1 MQRGRHWDPAQRN
14 EANFD
19 DRTGMDE
26 RGTAGAMRYLSTRR
40 GINVRRHI
48 TAAILTLSLAPAI
61 SAQRADTSGVSKTFL
76 NRRDLAYTGIA
87 LAASGVLS
95 HWDPQI
101 ARRSQRS
108 RTSDATGAST
118 DGLSRFS
125 TKVSKVN
132 ETTLTLAGIVTYG
145 AGRIFHAPTL
155 TDIAL
160 HATESV
166 VLASV
171 ASQLIRGPLGRTRP
185 YVSRDSD
192 QYKFKPFR
200 GFFGDSSFDYRSFP
214 SIHTS
219 SSMAVATVLS
229 MELNRRNP
237 DATPYVAPVLFAA
250 GMLPGLARI
259 RLDQH
264 WSSDVLFG
272 AFMGVLSGYKV
283 VNYSHGH
290 PDNKFD
296 KLFLSA
302 SVTPDTHGGMMVGL
316 NQAF

>member
-1 MQRGRHWDPAQRN
+1 MRRFVLIAVLALVVGPVASGQR
-14 EANFD
+14 
-19 DRTGMDE
+19 
-26 RGTAGAMRYLSTRR
+26 
-40 GINVRRHI
+40 V
-48 TAAILTLSLAPAI
+48 
-61 SAQRADTSGVSKTFL
+61 DTSGVSKTFV

-87 LAASGVLS
+87 LVATGVLS
-95 HWDPQI
+95 RWDPQI
-101 ARRSQRS
+101 ARWSQRS
-108 RTSDATGAST
+108 RTSDPANGKST
-118 DGLSRFS
+118 DALSRYS

-132 ETTLTLAGIVTYG
+132 ETTLTAAGILTYG
-145 AGRIFHAPTL
+145 AGRLFHAPVV
-155 TDIAL
+155 TDVAL

-171 ASQLIRGPLGRTRP
+171 VSQLIRGPLGRTRP

-229 MELNRRNP
+229 MEIHRRHP
-237 DATPYVAPVLFAA
+237 DATPYVAPLLFAA

-264 WSSDVLFG
+264 WSSDIAAG

-290 PDNKFD
+290 PDNWFD
-296 KLFLSA
+296 RTLGSA
-302 SVTPDTHGGMMVGL
+302 SVAPDSHGRMLVML
-316 NQAF
+316 NPTF

>member
-1 MQRGRHWDPAQRN
+1 MRRYV
-14 EANFD
+14 
-19 DRTGMDE
+19 T
-26 RGTAGAMRYLSTRR
+26 TAIFA
-40 GINVRRHI
+40 
-48 TAAILTLSLAPAI
+48 LSLAPAV
-61 SAQRADTSGVSKTFL
+61 SAQRVDTSGVSRTFL

-87 LAASGVLS
+87 LAATGVLS

-101 ARRSQRS
+101 ARWSQRS
-108 RTSDATGAST
+108 RTSDPVTGQST
-118 DGLSRFS
+118 DALSRYS
-125 TKVSKVN
+125 TKISKVN
-132 ETTLTLAGIVTYG
+132 ETTLTVAGILTYG
-145 AGRIFHAPTL
+145 AGRLFHAPTV
-155 TDIAL
+155 TEVAL

-166 VLASV
+166 VLSSV

-200 GFFGDSSFDYRSFP
+200 GFYGDSTFDYRSFP

-219 SSMAVATVLS
+219 SSMAVATVLT
-229 MELNRRNP
+229 MEINRRNP
-237 DATPYVAPVLFAA
+237 DATPYVAPILFAA

-259 RLDQH
+259 KLDQH
-264 WSSDVLFG
+264 WSSDVLAG

-302 SVTPDTHGGMMVGL
+302 TVEPAANGGMLVGL

>member
-1 MQRGRHWDPAQRN
+1 
-14 EANFD
+14 
-19 DRTGMDE
+19 
-26 RGTAGAMRYLSTRR
+26 MRRYVT
-40 GINVRRHI
+40 
-48 TAAILTLSLAPAI
+48 TAILALSLAPVV
-61 SAQRADTSGVSKTFL
+61 SAQRVDTSGVSKTFL

-87 LAASGVLS
+87 LVATAALS
-95 HWDPQI
+95 RWDPQI
-101 ARRSQRS
+101 ARWSQRS
-108 RTSDATGAST
+108 RTSDPVSGAST
-118 DGLSRFS
+118 DGLSRYS
-125 TKVSKVN
+125 TKISKVN

-145 AGRIFHAPTL
+145 AGRIFNAPTV
-155 TDIAL
+155 TEVAL
-160 HATESV
+160 HVTESV

-200 GFFGDSSFDYRSFP
+200 GFYGDSSFDYRSFP

-229 MELNRRNP
+229 MEINRRNP

-264 WSSDVLFG
+264 WSSDVLAG

-296 KLFLSA
+296 KLFLAA
-302 SVTPDTHGGMMVGL
+302 SVAPDPRGGMAVGF

>member
-1 MQRGRHWDPAQRN
+1 MR
-14 EANFD
+14 
-19 DRTGMDE
+19 
-26 RGTAGAMRYLSTRR
+26 RYLL
-40 GINVRRHI
+40 
-48 TAAILTLSLAPAI
+48 TALLSLGAAPLAFG
-61 SAQRADTSGVSKTFL
+61 QRVDTSGVSKTFL

-87 LAASGVLS
+87 LVATGVLS
-95 HWDPQI
+95 HWDPAI
-101 ARRSQRS
+101 ARWSQKS
-108 RTSDATGAST
+108 RTSDPATGKAT
-118 DGLSRFS
+118 DELSRWS
-125 TKVSKVN
+125 TRVSKVN
-132 ETTLTLAGIVTYG
+132 ETTLTAAGILTYG
-145 AGRIFHAPTL
+145 TARLLNAPTV
-155 TDIAL
+155 TEVAL

-171 ASQLIRGPLGRTRP
+171 ASQIIRGPLGRTRP

-200 GFFGDSSFDYRSFP
+200 GFYGDSTFDYRSFP

-219 SSMAVATVLS
+219 SSMAVATVLT
-229 MELNRRNP
+229 MEINRRHP
-237 DATPYVAPVLFAA
+237 DATPYLAPVLFAA

-264 WSSDVLFG
+264 WSSDVAAG

-296 KLFLSA
+296 RFFLSA
-302 SVTPDTHGGMMVGL
+302 SVTPVNGGVGL
-316 NQAF
+316 AFNQTF